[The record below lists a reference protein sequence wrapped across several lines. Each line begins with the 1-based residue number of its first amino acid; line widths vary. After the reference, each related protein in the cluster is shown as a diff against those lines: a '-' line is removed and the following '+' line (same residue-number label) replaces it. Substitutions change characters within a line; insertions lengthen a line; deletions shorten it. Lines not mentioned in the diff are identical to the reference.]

1 MRNTSAHPEFVT
13 TCSGTQVND
22 DFLAKLVG
30 SDDDDYPKLGPN
42 TTETDLTEALFVKNN
57 PACTRWDL
65 ELFRLE
71 ESLDDNDVAA
81 CRELRNSDLV
91 KGEKREDEMVISSIA
106 ARMKEKIRE
115 SSEKTSAKM
124 RDEGGDGMDLDMCK
138 FRPINEEIFD
148 MRKGWVDALDDLT
161 EDTRVDYNMLKDLD
175 LEIWAAIDRVREKV
189 DEKWGQ
195 NGGGEGVMEWYGTTG
210 DRFEKNKKRHRGP
223 YN

>member
-1 MRNTSAHPEFVT
+1 MDE
-13 TCSGTQVND
+13 
-22 DFLAKLVG
+22 
-30 SDDDDYPKLGPN
+30 
-42 TTETDLTEALFVKNN
+42 
-57 PACTRWDL
+57 
-65 ELFRLE
+65 
-71 ESLDDNDVAA
+71 NDVAA

-91 KGEKREDEMVISSIA
+91 NGENREDEMVISSIA

-115 SSEKTSAKM
+115 SSEKTSAQM
-124 RDEGGDGMDLDMCK
+124 RDEGGEGMDLDMCT

-175 LEIWAAIDRVREKV
+175 SEICAAIDRVREKV

-195 NGGGEGVMEWYGTTG
+195 NGGGQGVTEWYGTTG
-210 DRFEKNKKRHRGP
+210 DISEKKKKRHRGT